1 MPVTTIIL
9 LRHGHR
15 IAWTLDPTTGRYSSN
30 HPYPT
35 RLPADPPLASHGVRQ
50 AQETAAYLSTLLR
63 DEVRQDRLRVYSSLF
78 YRCLETLKP
87 TMEKFRELEGHSA
100 RHSLRV
106 RGERGLGEWFGKA
119 WFQQPVPADPG
130 RLKKDFFPWVDDSYE
145 SRVLPHR
152 FGERIPELHDRVART
167 LNYVVMDVDEEFEAM
182 GRGGEDVTLLIC
194 GHAAQIICSGRA
206 LTGLMPENP
215 DNEDFKC
222 FTCGLSR
229 FVRRAKEVA
238 LSGVGVV
245 DVADGIDW
253 KTNGGV
259 AGGWDCVENSDC
271 SHLSQGEERGWH
283 FHGDESFDSYASA
296 SNVGPITSDGSVKRR
311 IQDAIEHAERGTKL

>member
-1 MPVTTIIL
+1 MPVTTILL

-50 AQETAAYLSTLLR
+50 AQETALYLATLLR

-87 TMEKFRELEGHSA
+87 TMEKLREVEGQSA
-100 RHSLRV
+100 EQALQV

-119 WFQQPVPADPG
+119 WFHQPVPADPG
-130 RLKKDFFPWVDDSYE
+130 RLKREYFPWLDESYE
-145 SRVLPHR
+145 SKILPNR
-152 FGERIPELHDRVART
+152 FGERTPELHDRVARA
-167 LNYVVMDVDEEFEAM
+167 LGRVVMDVDEEFEAM
-182 GRGGEDVTLLIC
+182 GRGGEDATVLIC

-206 LTGLMPENP
+206 LTGIMPEDP
-215 DNEDFKC
+215 DDEDFRC
-222 FTCGLSR
+222 FTCGISK
-229 FVRRAKEVA
+229 FVRREKELV
-238 LSGVGVV
+238 SVSVGD
-245 DVADGIDW
+245 DVASVSDW
-253 KTNGGV
+253 RTSGGV
-259 AGGWDCVENSDC
+259 TGGWDCVENSDC

-283 FHGDESFDSYASA
+283 FHGDESFDSYGPT
-296 SNVGPITSDGSVKRR
+296 SNRGPVTSDGSMKEK
-311 IQDAIEHAERGTKL
+311 IEAKNAYVERGSKL